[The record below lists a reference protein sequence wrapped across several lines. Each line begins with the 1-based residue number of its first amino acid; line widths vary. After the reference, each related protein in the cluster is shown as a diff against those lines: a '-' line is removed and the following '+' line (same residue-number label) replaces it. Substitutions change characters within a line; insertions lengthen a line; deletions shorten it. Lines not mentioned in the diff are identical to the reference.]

1 MLIVDI
7 FLVYI
12 YNRRKVSLLKDVIFI
27 RYIVTIVKEE
37 GRGLS
42 ERGYT
47 IGEIGRK
54 GAA

>member
-1 MLIVDI
+1 MLIVDL

-27 RYIVTIVKEE
+27 RYVVTIVKK

-47 IGEIGRK
+47 IREIGRK